1 MLRLLG
7 LLFKLLGIRLIK
19 ASCYSIKTSWYSIKA
34 SWYLTRASGYSIIK
48 ATNGKEA
55 IELIENHSPDL
66 IILDWMM
73 PKMSGIDVCRT
84 LRSRSETKQ
93 IPIIILSARS
103 EDSDKSLGLDTGAD
117 DYISKPFSPKELIS
131 RVKALLRRA
140 RPALVNDILQHN
152 DLTLSLSEMTV
163 TYKNKYVKLGPKEFK
178 LLTLLMERPGHV
190 FSRSRLLD
198 QVWGHGVYVEE
209 RTVDVHMSR
218 LRKALKTASEDN
230 SDPIRTIRDGG
241 YGLLT
246 NKII

>member
-1 MLRLLG
+1 MNAN
-7 LLFKLLGIRLIK
+7 ILI
-19 ASCYSIKTSWYSIKA
+19 ADDEPNQLELMSFNLSNA
-34 SWYLTRASGYSIIK
+34 GYSIIK

-84 LRSRSETKQ
+84 LRSRPETKQ

-140 RPALVNDILQHN
+140 RPALVNDILQYN
-152 DLTLSLSEMTV
+152 DLTLSLSEMKV
-163 TYKNKYVKLGPKEFK
+163 TYKNNNVKLGPKEFK
-178 LLTLLMERPGHV
+178 LLTLLMERPGHI
-190 FSRSRLLD
+190 FSRGKLLD
-198 QVWGHGVYVEE
+198 MVWGHGVYVEE

-218 LRKALKTASEDN
+218 LRKALKTASDKN
-230 SDPIRTIRDGG
+230 LDPIRTVRDGC
-241 YGLLT
+241 YGLFT

>member
-1 MLRLLG
+1 MNAN
-7 LLFKLLGIRLIK
+7 ILI
-19 ASCYSIKTSWYSIKA
+19 ADDEPNQLELMSFNLSNA
-34 SWYLTRASGYSIIK
+34 GYSIIR

-73 PKMSGIDVCRT
+73 PKVSGIDVCRT

-140 RPALVNDILQHN
+140 RPALVNDILQYN
-152 DLTLSLSEMTV
+152 DLTLSLSEMKV
-163 TYKNKYVKLGPKEFK
+163 TYKNNDVKLGPKEFK
-178 LLTLLMERPGHV
+178 LLTLLMERPGHI
-190 FSRSRLLD
+190 FSRGKLLD
-198 QVWGHGVYVEE
+198 LVWGHGVYVEE

-218 LRKALKTASEDN
+218 LRKALKTASDEN
-230 SDPIRTIRDGG
+230 LDPIRTVRDGG
-241 YGLLT
+241 YGLFT
-246 NKII
+246 NNII

>member
-1 MLRLLG
+1 MNAN
-7 LLFKLLGIRLIK
+7 ILI
-19 ASCYSIKTSWYSIKA
+19 ADDEPNQLELMSFNLSNA
-34 SWYLTRASGYSIIK
+34 GYSIIK

-55 IELIENHSPDL
+55 IELIENDSPDL

-131 RVKALLRRA
+131 RVNALLRRA
-140 RPALVNDILQHN
+140 RPALVNDMLQYN
-152 DLTLSLSEMTV
+152 DLTLSLSEMKV
-163 TYKNKYVKLGPKEFK
+163 TYKNNNVKLGPKEFK
-178 LLTLLMERPGHV
+178 LLTLLMERPGHI
-190 FSRSRLLD
+190 FSRGKLLD
-198 QVWGHGVYVEE
+198 LVWGHGVYVEE

-218 LRKALKTASEDN
+218 LRKALKTASDEN
-230 SDPIRTIRDGG
+230 LDPIRTVRDGG
-241 YGLLT
+241 YGLFT

>member
-1 MLRLLG
+1 MNAN
-7 LLFKLLGIRLIK
+7 ILI
-19 ASCYSIKTSWYSIKA
+19 ADDEPNQLELMSFNLSNA
-34 SWYLTRASGYSIIK
+34 GYSIIK

-140 RPALVNDILQHN
+140 RPALVNDMLQYN
-152 DLTLSLSEMTV
+152 DLTLSLSEMKV
-163 TYKNKYVKLGPKEFK
+163 TYKNNDVKLGPKEFK
-178 LLTLLMERPGHV
+178 LLTLLMERPGHI
-190 FSRSRLLD
+190 FSRGKLLD
-198 QVWGHGVYVEE
+198 LVWGHGVYVEE

-218 LRKALKTASEDN
+218 LRKALKTASDKN
-230 SDPIRTIRDGG
+230 LDPIRTVRDGG
-241 YGLLT
+241 YGLFT

>member
-1 MLRLLG
+1 MNAN
-7 LLFKLLGIRLIK
+7 ILI
-19 ASCYSIKTSWYSIKA
+19 ADDEPNQLELMSFNLSNA
-34 SWYLTRASGYSIIK
+34 GYSIIR

-152 DLTLSLSEMTV
+152 DLTLSLSEMKV
-163 TYKNKYVKLGPKEFK
+163 TFKNNNVKLGPKEFK
-178 LLTLLMERPGHV
+178 LLTLLMERPGHI
-190 FSRSRLLD
+190 FSRGKLLD
-198 QVWGHGVYVEE
+198 LVWGHGVYVEE

-218 LRKALKTASEDN
+218 LRKALKTASDEN
-230 SDPIRTIRDGG
+230 LDPIRTVRDGG
-241 YGLLT
+241 YGLFT

>member
-1 MLRLLG
+1 MNAN
-7 LLFKLLGIRLIK
+7 ILI
-19 ASCYSIKTSWYSIKA
+19 ADDEPNQLELMSFNLSNA
-34 SWYLTRASGYSIIK
+34 GYSIIK
-48 ATNGKEA
+48 AANGKEA

-140 RPALVNDILQHN
+140 RPALVNDVLQYN
-152 DLTLSLSEMTV
+152 DLTLSLSEMKV
-163 TYKNKYVKLGPKEFK
+163 TYKNNNVKLGPKEFK
-178 LLTLLMERPGHV
+178 LLTLLMERPGHI
-190 FSRSRLLD
+190 FSRGKLLD
-198 QVWGHGVYVEE
+198 LVWGHGVYVEE

-218 LRKALKTASEDN
+218 LRKALKTASDEN
-230 SDPIRTIRDGG
+230 LDPIRTVRDGG
-241 YGLLT
+241 YGLFT
-246 NKII
+246 NNII

>member
-1 MLRLLG
+1 MNAN
-7 LLFKLLGIRLIK
+7 ILI
-19 ASCYSIKTSWYSIKA
+19 ADDEPNQLELMSFNLSNA
-34 SWYLTRASGYSIIK
+34 GYSIIK

-152 DLTLSLSEMTV
+152 DLTLSLSEMKV
-163 TYKNKYVKLGPKEFK
+163 TFKNNNVKLGPKEFK
-178 LLTLLMERPGHV
+178 LLSLLMERPGHI
-190 FSRSRLLD
+190 FSRGKLLD
-198 QVWGHGVYVEE
+198 LVWGHGVYVEE

-218 LRKALKTASEDN
+218 LRKALKTASDEN
-230 SDPIRTIRDGG
+230 LDPIRTVRDGG
-241 YGLLT
+241 YGLFT
-246 NKII
+246 NNII

>member
-1 MLRLLG
+1 MN
-7 LLFKLLGIRLIK
+7 INILI
-19 ASCYSIKTSWYSIKA
+19 ADDEPNQLELMSFNLSNA
-34 SWYLTRASGYSIIK
+34 GYSIIK

-140 RPALVNDILQHN
+140 RPALVNDILQYN
-152 DLTLSLSEMTV
+152 DLTLSLSEMKV
-163 TYKNKYVKLGPKEFK
+163 TYKNNDVKLGPKEFK
-178 LLTLLMERPGHV
+178 LLTLLMERPGHI
-190 FSRSRLLD
+190 FSRGKLLD
-198 QVWGHGVYVEE
+198 LVWGHGVYVEE

-218 LRKALKTASEDN
+218 LRKALKTASDKN
-230 SDPIRTIRDGG
+230 LDPIRTVRDSG
-241 YGLLT
+241 YGLFT

>member
-1 MLRLLG
+1 MNAN
-7 LLFKLLGIRLIK
+7 ILI
-19 ASCYSIKTSWYSIKA
+19 ADDEPNQLELMSFNLSNA
-34 SWYLTRASGYSIIK
+34 GYSIIK
-48 ATNGKEA
+48 AANGKEA

-73 PKMSGIDVCRT
+73 PKMSGIDVCRS

-152 DLTLSLSEMTV
+152 DLTLSLSEMKV
-163 TYKNKYVKLGPKEFK
+163 TYKNNNVKLGPKEFK
-178 LLTLLMERPGHV
+178 LLTLLMERPGHI
-190 FSRSRLLD
+190 FSRGKLLD
-198 QVWGHGVYVEE
+198 LVWGHGVYVEE

-218 LRKALKTASEDN
+218 LRKALKTASDKN
-230 SDPIRTIRDGG
+230 LDPIRTVRDGG
-241 YGLLT
+241 YGLFT

>member
-1 MLRLLG
+1 M
-7 LLFKLLGIRLIK
+7 IAIILI
-19 ASCYSIKTSWYSIKA
+19 ADDEPNQLELMSFNLSNA
-34 SWYLTRASGYSIIK
+34 GYSIIK

-73 PKMSGIDVCRT
+73 PKMSGIDVCQT
-84 LRSRSETKQ
+84 LRSRPETKQ

-152 DLTLSLSEMTV
+152 DLTLSLSEMKV
-163 TYKNKYVKLGPKEFK
+163 TYKNNNVKLGPKEFK
-178 LLTLLMERPGHV
+178 LLTLLMERPGHI
-190 FSRSRLLD
+190 FSRGKLLD
-198 QVWGHGVYVEE
+198 LVWGHGVYVEE

-218 LRKALKTASEDN
+218 LRKALKTASDEN
-230 SDPIRTIRDGG
+230 LDPIRTVRDGG
-241 YGLLT
+241 YGLFT
-246 NKII
+246 NKTI

>member
-1 MLRLLG
+1 MN
-7 LLFKLLGIRLIK
+7 INILI
-19 ASCYSIKTSWYSIKA
+19 ADDEPNQLELMSFNLSNA
-34 SWYLTRASGYSIIK
+34 GYSIIK
-48 ATNGKEA
+48 AANGKEA

-140 RPALVNDILQHN
+140 RPALVNDILQYN
-152 DLTLSLSEMTV
+152 DLTLSLSEMKV
-163 TYKNKYVKLGPKEFK
+163 TYKNNNVKLGPKEFK
-178 LLTLLMERPGHV
+178 LLTLLMERPGHI
-190 FSRSRLLD
+190 FSRGKLLD
-198 QVWGHGVYVEE
+198 LVWGHGVYVEE

-218 LRKALKTASEDN
+218 LRKALKTASDEN
-230 SDPIRTIRDGG
+230 LDPIRTVRDGG
-241 YGLLT
+241 YGLFT
-246 NKII
+246 NNII